1 MRSLSHWLLAT
12 SAAAS
17 PQCPSRA
24 ARLVEPNWF
33 RSRVGPNPPL
43 LVPDVD
49 FKFEEGN
56 VKLANDR
63 IDEAVLALLYLGL
76 HDRNR
81 VWKSFDWDALARL
94 YEKGYISNPIGRAK
108 SVTFTEEGL
117 RESKRLLQQTF
128 GARG

>member
-1 MRSLSHWLLAT
+1 M
-12 SAAAS
+12 
-17 PQCPSRA
+17 
-24 ARLVEPNWF
+24 
-33 RSRVGPNPPL
+33 
-43 LVPDVD
+43 PDVD